1 MKFSKVKALATTGA
15 TAIYLGL
22 MNTQVVLAADGGE
35 VQSKL
40 TQAGKT
46 IQGIL
51 TGLVVL
57 VGICVALF
65 IIIKRMP
72 DADDPREKSEV
83 YHAVGRVA
91 GLVALAAAV
100 IWLLPWVYS
109 LFTLS
114 LIHISEPTRH

>member
-22 MNTQVVLAADGGE
+22 MNAQVVLAAD
-35 VQSKL
+35 
-40 TQAGKT
+40 
-46 IQGIL
+46 
-51 TGLVVL
+51 VL

-91 GLVALAAAV
+91 GLVALAAAI
-100 IWLLPWVYS
+100 IWILPWVYS
-109 LFTLS
+109 LFT
-114 LIHISEPTRH
+114 

>member
-1 MKFSKVKALATTGA
+1 LIVKDNNFFLLFFTSSWREPTGDTTFKW
-15 TAIYLGL
+15 LSC
-22 MNTQVVLAADGGE
+22 VVFAADGGE
-35 VQSKL
+35 VKSKL
-40 TQAGKT
+40 THAGKT

-91 GLVALAAAV
+91 GLVALAAAI

-109 LFTLS
+109 LFT
-114 LIHISEPTRH
+114 

>member
-1 MKFSKVKALATTGA
+1 MSKFSKIKALAVSGA
-15 TAIYLGL
+15 NAGYLAL
-22 MNTQVVLAADGGE
+22 MNTSVAFAADGGE
-35 VQSKL
+35 VKSKL
-40 TQAGKT
+40 ASAAKVV
-46 IQGIL
+46 QGVL
-51 TGLVVL
+51 TGLVVI

-72 DADDPREKSEV
+72 DADNPREKSEV

-109 LFTLS
+109 LFT
-114 LIHISEPTRH
+114 

>member
-1 MKFSKVKALATTGA
+1 MHLVFKKMKALPISIVT
-15 TAIYLGL
+15 LGYVLL
-22 MNTQVVLAADGGE
+22 MNAQLAFAADAGQ
-35 VQSKL
+35 VKSKL
-40 TQAGKT
+40 TDAGRT

-109 LFTLS
+109 LFT
-114 LIHISEPTRH
+114 